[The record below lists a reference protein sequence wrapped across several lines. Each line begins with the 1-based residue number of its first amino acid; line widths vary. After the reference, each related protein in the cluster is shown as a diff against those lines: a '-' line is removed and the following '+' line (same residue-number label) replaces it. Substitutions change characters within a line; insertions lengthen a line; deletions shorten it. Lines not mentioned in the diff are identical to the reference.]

1 MTRKNPFAMSLKGVE
16 TARLNSSPE
25 ATDSSI
31 EIPPAP
37 VNPAEAIQT
46 DLTGS
51 PQPIGEFAGRPDF
64 PQCAI
69 GAHVDIGGRTGIVIQ
84 VVGQS
89 LKVKSP
95 QGVVQSFN
103 SQTLRKLYGPVI
115 KPEIEVR
122 PKSEEASYERPRVI
136 QPPKAVISAPED
148 EEVLPEVPLRVFIA
162 EPDFDLP
169 IKSITEFV
177 DRADFPKCAYGE
189 HVEIAEFTGV
199 VVEIVKQ
206 SLKVRAIDGYLRS
219 YNGPIL
225 RKLYGK
231 GTFA

>member
-1 MTRKNPFAMSLKGVE
+1 MSPKGVE

-31 EIPPAP
+31 EIPPSPA
-37 VNPAEAIQT
+37 NLAEAVQA
-46 DLTGS
+46 DLTNS
-51 PQPIGEFAGRPDF
+51 PQLIGEFAGRPDF
-64 PQCAI
+64 PQCTI

-115 KPEIEVR
+115 KPEIEAR
-122 PKSEEASYERPRVI
+122 PKAEEASYDRPRVI
-136 QPPKAVISAPED
+136 QPPKTVITVTEE
-148 EEVLPEVPLRVFIA
+148 EEVLPEVPLRMFVA

-169 IKSITEFV
+169 VKSITEFV
-177 DRADFPKCAYGE
+177 DQPDFPKCAYGE

-206 SLKVRAIDGYLRS
+206 SLKVRAADGYLRS

-231 GTFA
+231 GAAV